1 MSGQTMSTVAARIG
15 RWKAQI
21 LKHAAPVEVFG
32 RVGVSIKHDLNIPG
46 QSSDTAVYRR
56 WLPKG
61 ATAASPNIWSVDPA
75 THLLNEGETPAA
87 ETVSTQD
94 ITVQLQEYGVL
105 YRFSNRVADMYE
117 DDVPP
122 EMKKI
127 AGERMGLLM
136 ELIRYGQL
144 KAGTNVYRAGAV
156 ASRAL
161 ITGLISVNMLNNIK
175 RGFTNNIA
183 GEVTEVLS
191 ASPGVG
197 TQPVEGGFII
207 VCSGDLEN
215 DVRALSGFIHASEYS
230 SQKRIHEKELGSV
243 GSFRFIVSPHMA
255 PYLNAGAATTL
266 NTRLAGGV
274 PNTTGA
280 ELIDV
285 YPFIV
290 LSEQAFGDVMLRGSA
305 SMKTVS
311 ILPAG
316 MKTKDDPLGQ
326 RGYVGASGYM
336 AVVRLNEFW
345 MAVGEVGASAL
356 MN

>member
-1 MSGQTMSTVAARIG
+1 MSGQTMTTVAARIG

-21 LKHAAPVEVFG
+21 LKHAAPQEVFG
-32 RVGVSIKHDLNIPG
+32 RIGVSIKHDTNIPG
-46 QSSDTAVYRR
+46 QSSDTAVFRR

-75 THLLNEGETPAA
+75 AHLLNEGETPAS
-87 ETVSTQD
+87 ETIINQD

-136 ELIRYGQL
+136 EQIRIGQL
-144 KAGTNVYRAGAV
+144 KAGTNIYRAGAV

-161 ITGLISVNMLNNIK
+161 ITGLISVAMLNNIK
-175 RGFTNNIA
+175 RGFTTNLA
-183 GEVTEVLS
+183 GMVTEVLS

-197 TQPVEGGFII
+197 TQPVEGGFVVI
-207 VCSGDLEN
+207 VSGDLEN
-215 DVRALSGFIHASEYS
+215 DVRNLTGFIHASEYGH
-230 SQKRIHEKELGSV
+230 RRLIHENELGSV
-243 GSFRFIVSPHMA
+243 GPFRFVISPHIA
-255 PYLNAGAATTL
+255 PYLNAGATTTA

-274 PNTTGA
+274 PNSTGA

-285 YPFIV
+285 YPFIA
-290 LSEQAFGDVMLRGSA
+290 LSEEAFGDVMLRGSK
-305 SMKTVS
+305 SLKTVS

-336 AVVRLNEFW
+336 AVVRLNDFW